1 MMAEIIRSYRD
12 LKAWQKAMELVKEIY
27 RVSREFPKE
36 ELFGLMSQ
44 IRRAAVSIPNNIA
57 EGHAKLSRKE
67 YQHYLGHAR
76 GSLAEIETQILIA
89 KDLDYL
95 SEIDMNHILDI
106 SAEVG
111 RVLNGLLNSLMKK
124 Q

>member
-1 MMAEIIRSYRD
+1 MAEIIRSYRD
-12 LKAWQKAMELVKEIY
+12 LKAWQKAMELVREIY
-27 RVSREFPKE
+27 RVSRKFPKE

-44 IRRAAVSIPNNIA
+44 IRRAAVSVPSNIA

-67 YQHYLGHAR
+67 YQHFLGHAR

-95 SEIDMNHILDI
+95 NEIDMNYILNL

-111 RVLNGLLNSLMKK
+111 RVLNGLLASLREK

>member
-44 IRRAAVSIPNNIA
+44 IRRAAVSIPSNIA

-89 KDLDYL
+89 RDLDYL

>member
-1 MMAEIIRSYRD
+1 MSEIIRSYRD
-12 LKAWQKAMELVKEIY
+12 LKAWQKAMELVREIY
-27 RVSREFPKE
+27 RVSRKFPKE

-44 IRRAAVSIPNNIA
+44 IRRAAVSVPSNVS

-67 YQHYLGHAR
+67 YQHFLGHAR

-95 SEIDMNHILDI
+95 NEIDMNHILNL

-111 RVLNGLLNSLMKK
+111 RVLNGLLSSLREK